1 MARVKQ
7 SSRRLFLGA
16 AFICVMAGS
25 GALFGA
31 IAGLMLILLTHAM
44 LRIDGGILPVMLA
57 SGALGMMAAIL
68 WSLLLVMRSAHGN
81 LVLAG
86 DSTPSVRQT

>member
-31 IAGLMLILLTHAM
+31 IAGLMLILLTHSM
-44 LRIDGGILPVMLA
+44 LRIDGGILPVILA
-57 SGALGMMAAIL
+57 SGALGMVAAIL
-68 WSLLLVMRSAHGN
+68 WSLLLVVRSAHGTLA
-81 LVLAG
+81 LVGENASAIG
-86 DSTPSVRQT
+86 RS

>member
-86 DSTPSVRQT
+86 DSTPTVSQT